1 MSVDSAKEAPR
12 ASTDDR
18 LSVARDL
25 LARANDRGLGG
36 RRGGAPAS
44 SSAGVLP
51 VAAALA
57 GLFPGGGLPRGA
69 AIGLGESPSSTS
81 LLFALL
87 AEASTAGS
95 WCAAVGL
102 PELGAVAASEAG
114 VDLSRL
120 ALVPSP
126 GDQLMGV
133 VAALLEGLEIVA
145 VAGCQRLHPKQR
157 QALAARAKARGA
169 VLLAMDAWPGADF
182 RLAVRADA
190 SAGYGGWT
198 GLAADGHGR
207 LRQRQV
213 HLRATGHG
221 LPHRGRTARALLPGP
236 SGSLCAVDYQ
246 HLAGRPASRARGRA
260 S

>member
-1 MSVDSAKEAPR
+1 MSVDLAREAPR

-36 RRGGAPAS
+36 RRGGAAAS

-114 VDLSRL
+114 VELSRL

-145 VAGCQRLHPKQR
+145 VAGCHRLHAKQR
-157 QALAARAKARGA
+157 QALAARAQARGA
-169 VLLAMDAWPGADF
+169 VLLAMDAWPGADLHIQA
-182 RLAVRADA
+182 RPDTAD
-190 SAGYGGWT
+190 GIGGWT
-198 GLAADGHGR
+198 GTGNDGHGR
-207 LRQRQV
+207 LRQRRV
-213 HLRATGHG
+213 RIRVAGHG
-221 LPHRGRTARALLPGP
+221 LPHSGRVATVLLPGHGE
-236 SGSLCAVDYQ
+236 S
-246 HLAGRPASRARGRA
+246 
-260 S
+260 

>member
-1 MSVDSAKEAPR
+1 MSVDSARGAPR

-25 LARANDRGLGG
+25 LARANERGLGG
-36 RRGGAPAS
+36 RRGVAPAS
-44 SSAGVLP
+44 SGAGVLP

-57 GLFPGGGLPRGA
+57 GLFPDGGLPRGA
-69 AIGLGESPSSTS
+69 AIGLDGSSSLS

-87 AEASTAGS
+87 SEASAAGS

-114 VDLSRL
+114 VELSRL

-126 GDQLMGV
+126 GNQLMGV
-133 VAALLEGLEIVA
+133 LAALLEGLEIVA
-145 VAGCQRLHPKQR
+145 VAGCQRLHAKQR

-169 VLLAMDAWPGADF
+169 VLLALDAWPGADF
-182 RLAVRADA
+182 RLTVGADT

-213 HLRATGHG
+213 HLRATGQG

-236 SGSLCAVDYQ
+236 AGSLCAVDHQ
-246 HLAGRPASRARGRA
+246 HRAGRPTSWARGRA